1 MRYSKVHLESMG
13 YELAPV
19 VVTSRDLEERLA
31 PLYEKLRISPGQ
43 IENLTGIYERRWW
56 EPGFPLSK
64 GAIAA
69 GKKALAA
76 SSVRPEDLG
85 VLIYG
90 SVGREHLEPATA
102 CGIGSALGIGSDAI
116 IYDLSNACLAAVNGI
131 IEIANQIELG
141 HIRAG
146 MVVSC
151 ESARDIN
158 EIAIKHLNENPS
170 MDEFIRSATTFTGA
184 SGASALLLTDGSF
197 SQSGRRLLGGAA
209 CSIPKHHKLCRWG
222 LNPIGDGRYR
232 ERMRTDALSVLRHG
246 AEVGDMT
253 WRKFKQNVGWTSD
266 TVDKS
271 ICHQVAKKNQEEML
285 RTMGIPPEKDFVT
298 YPFLGNI
305 GSVSLPIT
313 AAIAEERG
321 FLCPGDNV
329 LFAGIGSGLNSI
341 IMGWEW

>member
-1 MRYSKVHLESMG
+1 MKYSKVHLESMG

-31 PLYEKLRISPGQ
+31 PTYEKLKISPGQ
-43 IENLTGIYERRWW
+43 IESLTGIYERRWW

-64 GAIAA
+64 GATAA
-69 GKKALAA
+69 AKKALAV
-76 SSVRPEDLG
+76 SNVKPDDIG

-102 CGIGSALGIGSDAI
+102 CSIGAALGMGSDAI
-116 IYDLSNACLAAVNGI
+116 IYDLSNACLGVMNGI

-141 HIRAG
+141 NVRAG
-146 MVVSC
+146 MAVSC
-151 ESARDIN
+151 ESARNIN
-158 EIAIKHLNENPS
+158 EIAIRHLNENPR
-170 MDEFIRSATTFTGA
+170 MDEFIRSATTFTGG
-184 SGASALLLTDGSF
+184 SGASALLLTDDSF
-197 SQSGRRLLGGAA
+197 SGRRRLVGGAA
-209 CSIPKHHKLCRWG
+209 CSLPKHHKLCRWG
-222 LNPIGDGRYR
+222 LNPIWDRRYK
-232 ERMRTDALSVLRHG
+232 EMMQTDALSVLRHG
-246 AEVGDMT
+246 IEMGDMT
-253 WRKFKQNVGWTSD
+253 WKKFKKTVGWTSD

-285 RTMGIPPEKDFVT
+285 RRMGISPEKDFVT

-321 FLCPGDNV
+321 FLCPGDKV
-329 LFAGIGSGLNSI
+329 IFAGIGSGLNSI